1 MKVPSLLFFAIVVAT
16 LSACATAPGQIQDS
30 EFLSKSI
37 VVIDTSVLQALVNFE
52 EGFRQCGFESPGVVF
67 AVHYGE
73 PVCTRVRPDGTAVCD
88 VYIRLFGGRTARVHG
103 RVDFAPSN
111 NNSNTT
117 AVLRV
122 LSPVNRSAILDAWER
137 FLRWS
142 PKSTCP
148 T

>member
-1 MKVPSLLFFAIVVAT
+1 LAKLSYLLICSITVAA
-16 LSACATAPGQIQDS
+16 LAGCATAPGQIQDS

-37 VVIDTSVLQALVNFE
+37 VIDIPVAQALVNFE

-73 PVCTRVRPDGTAVCD
+73 PVCTRMRPDGTVVCD
-88 VYIRLFGGRTARVHG
+88 VYIRTLAGRSPRVHG
-103 RVDFAPSN
+103 RVDFTPVSD
-111 NNSNTT
+111 NSTN

-122 LSPVNRSAILDAWER
+122 LSSANRLAILDAWER

-148 T
+148 TS